1 MASLV
6 LLPPSL
12 SSSSTQA
19 SLSPTPPAK
28 RMKIEQEAPVGEALP
43 SGGDKKGPDKEEVE
57 RGPIETAAFGTG
69 EEDKIE

>member
-1 MASLV
+1 MAYLV

-19 SLSPTPPAK
+19 SLSPTPPTK
-28 RMKIEQEAPVGEALP
+28 RMKIPV
-43 SGGDKKGPDKEEVE
+43 KKHYQVEVTKKEEVE